1 MAYEGEHNILTIKAL
16 EALDTHQYQA
26 VALDDGLVANDGKE
40 AGGILQNK
48 PKINEH
54 ASLSYLG
61 ERKFRAGLAIT
72 LQKAITVTTSG
83 YFITAGS
90 GTHIV
95 GRALATVTSGSI
107 GTGLFNFITPVYA
120 ANSQAAS
127 F

>member
-1 MAYEGEHNILTIKAL
+1 MAYASEYNVLTKPAL

-40 AGGILQNK
+40 AGGILLNK

-54 ASLSYLG
+54 ASLAYLG
-61 ERKFRAGLAIT
+61 IVKFRAGLAIT
-72 LQKAITVTTSG
+72 VQKAITVTTSG

-95 GRALATVTSGSI
+95 G
-107 GTGLFNFITPVYA
+107 
-120 ANSQAAS
+120 
-127 F
+127 